1 MNVITSPKYLFL
13 EFLTPLNK
21 ISFLIEIS
29 FSVSGCFFSF
39 LLKNVD
45 M

>member
-1 MNVITSPKYLFL
+1 MFYECDYFSKILI
-13 EFLTPLNK
+13 LTPLNK

-45 M
+45 R